1 MRNLLPRRSLLALL
15 ATGGLTSAG
24 TAQTSSAAP
33 PFEVR
38 TDTGQRI
45 RLEDYR
51 GKVLLLTFWATWCPH
66 CRRQIAAME
75 KLLEDYKSKK
85 IEMLA
90 LSVDKEG
97 WQKVSPYLKEHKLSL
112 SVALATGRIPQ
123 DYGASG
129 GIPLSYVIDR
139 EGKVV
144 KDFRG
149 ALDEDVL
156 TRLGEAIARSL

>member
-1 MRNLLPRRSLLALL
+1 MLASVATLPVL
-15 ATGGLTSAG
+15 GLDLP
-24 TAQTSSAAP
+24 AAP
-33 PFEVR
+33 DFDVR
-38 TDTGQRI
+38 TDTGRRI
-45 RLEDYR
+45 RLADYR
-51 GKVLLLTFWATWCPH
+51 GKILLLTFWATWCPH

-75 KLLEDYKSKK
+75 KLRASYAKNN

-97 WQKVSPYLKEHKLSL
+97 WHKVAPYLEEHKLL
-112 SVALATGRIPQ
+112 LPVAIADQRIQ
-123 DYGASG
+123 QQYQVTS
-129 GIPLSYVIDR
+129 GIPLSYIINQ

-156 TRLGEAIARSL
+156 KRLNEAIARSL